1 MVVVWFKRDL
11 RLLDH
16 EPLVKA
22 IRSDQRILLLYSFEP
37 LWVNNGHYSQKHID
51 FIKQSLEDLQRQL
64 HPYNTQLLIAQEDIL
79 TLFQKLEAIE
89 KISCIISY

>member
-51 FIKQSLEDLQRQL
+51 FIKQSFLSKSMQKNYIE
-64 HPYNTQLLIAQEDIL
+64 LIQEKHQN
-79 TLFQKLEAIE
+79 LF
-89 KISCIISY
+89 